1 MISPQARNDKISI
14 PGSSSS
20 HHMQSSMLN
29 SSVRSPSDFRT
40 ATENNIQRDDT
51 LRTSKSPSCTEIRQP
66 RKHGVC
72 HKVAAQTKSVA
83 SLSSEAVPEQNGLI
97 PVPDRSMFQI
107 KSNADEMVFEKQRRS
122 NVALRRNLYAEKLR
136 SALKAVPADR
146 LCQECNQNL
155 RRQTHESVET
165 CAEAEGNDS
174 HQNFLFNN
182 LLESPISKQ
191 EKGDAAETHQEPSEF
206 YLNCPPERHSEGQV
220 KYNYYKVFSPYA
232 NYHSLFPVK
241 ESSNCTSMIMPDSRA
256 SPSNSEMNTSKT
268 GIAKRAFG
276 FLFKGSII
284 TNLLTSAVDSIAK

>member
-1 MISPQARNDKISI
+1 MGKDMKPAKTVKAKTENSIQMPKTVSAPTKRPPKVSQIHLIEDEENGPTGKVCNHMISPQARNDKISI

-174 HQNFLFNN
+174 HQNFLVSNWKMN
-182 LLESPISKQ
+182 EL
-191 EKGDAAETHQEPSEF
+191 THFSSIT
-206 YLNCPPERHSEGQV
+206 YLNHQ
-220 KYNYYKVFSPYA
+220 
-232 NYHSLFPVK
+232 SLNRK
-241 ESSNCTSMIMPDSRA
+241 REMLLRLIKSLR
-256 SPSNSEMNTSKT
+256 NS
-268 GIAKRAFG
+268 I
-276 FLFKGSII
+276 
-284 TNLLTSAVDSIAK
+284 